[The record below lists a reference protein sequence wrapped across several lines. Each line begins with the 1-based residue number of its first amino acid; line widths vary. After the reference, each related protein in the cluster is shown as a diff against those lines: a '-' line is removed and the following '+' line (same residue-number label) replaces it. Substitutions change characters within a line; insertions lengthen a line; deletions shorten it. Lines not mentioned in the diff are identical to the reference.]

1 MSNLNIL
8 IQNYIGN
15 EIFPILGIISVANK
29 QAYEPT
35 IQEITALF
43 YEQPPK
49 RHNLPFAYAT
59 SSTNIL
65 SMYHQEPS
73 EEIGKH
79 SNEIIKYLKN
89 VGWIEVNNDNR
100 IRITSFGQAL
110 IKGIPE
116 QTEND
121 DFSFSTIFKA
131 EDPLVYGKLAQVLSD
146 KKYELLVDPYFKFDY
161 INLFEN
167 TSIRKFI
174 IRDTVRKKANEEI
187 AKIQLGLWGLQQQG
201 QNDYEFRTAKAEE
214 MHDRFLKD
222 VDGKVYT
229 LGASINSIGKHTSM
243 MFECPQPLQNE
254 AASYIQRLWESATS
268 IKPKSPSTD
277 KTLENN

>member
-1 MSNLNIL
+1 MSNINTL

-15 EIFPILGIISVANK
+15 EIFPILGIISVANR

-35 IQEITALF
+35 VQEITALF

-65 SMYHQEPS
+65 SMYYQEPS

-116 QTEND
+116 QAEND

-174 IRDTVRKKANEEI
+174 IRDTVRKKTNEEI
-187 AKIQLGLWGLQQQG
+187 AKIQLGLGDYGNKVKMTMSSELQRPRRCTI
-201 QNDYEFRTAKAEE
+201 D
-214 MHDRFLKD
+214 
-222 VDGKVYT
+222 
-229 LGASINSIGKHTSM
+229 S
-243 MFECPQPLQNE
+243 
-254 AASYIQRLWESATS
+254 
-268 IKPKSPSTD
+268 
-277 KTLENN
+277 

>member
-1 MSNLNIL
+1 
-8 IQNYIGN
+8 
-15 EIFPILGIISVANK
+15 
-29 QAYEPT
+29 
-35 IQEITALF
+35 
-43 YEQPPK
+43 
-49 RHNLPFAYAT
+49 
-59 SSTNIL
+59 
-65 SMYHQEPS
+65 MYYQEPS

-116 QTEND
+116 QAEND

-174 IRDTVRKKANEEI
+174 IRDTVRKKTNEEI
-187 AKIQLGLWGLQQQG
+187 AKIQLGLGDYGNKVKMTMSSELQRPRRCTI
-201 QNDYEFRTAKAEE
+201 D
-214 MHDRFLKD
+214 
-222 VDGKVYT
+222 
-229 LGASINSIGKHTSM
+229 S
-243 MFECPQPLQNE
+243 
-254 AASYIQRLWESATS
+254 
-268 IKPKSPSTD
+268 
-277 KTLENN
+277 